1 MRDKAYING
10 IWTATGSTFPVKDPA
25 TGVEITSVSDCGVD
39 EAEAA
44 VQAANEA
51 LAKWKGQSA
60 EYRSNILLQWF
71 KLIQQNSTKI
81 AELITREQGK
91 PITEARAEVSYGASF
106 IQWFAEEAKRTYGDV
121 IPTPSQ
127 DRRILALKQPVGVC
141 VAITPWNFP
150 LAMITRK
157 IAPALAVG
165 CTVVVK
171 PAEDTPLTA
180 LELAAL
186 AEEAGIPKGVLNV
199 VTCSEAEAVGTHLTT
214 HPLVRK
220 ISFTGSTQ
228 VGKIL
233 MKNAAENVAKISLEL
248 GGNAP
253 FIVFDDA
260 DIEAAV
266 DGAIASKYRN
276 AGQTCICAN
285 RILVQSAIYD
295 KFVDT
300 YTDRVRSLKVGVGT
314 ESGVQ
319 IGPLINEQGV
329 EKVERLMTD
338 AVSKGASIRTGGHRM
353 EGLFYEPTVID
364 GLNDEMDMHSEEIF
378 GPVSAIYRFEK
389 EEDGIRMANNTV
401 YGLAAYFY
409 ANDLSRV
416 WRVSESLEYGMV
428 GVNTGSISTAV
439 APFGGVKQS
448 GIGREGS
455 KYGVDEYLEI
465 KYVAMGLFA

>member
-106 IQWFAEEAKRTYGDV
+106 IQWFAEEGKRTYGDV

>member
-71 KLIQQNSTKI
+71 KLIQLNSTKI

-106 IQWFAEEAKRTYGDV
+106 IQWFAEEGKRTYGDV

-300 YTDRVRSLKVGVGT
+300 YTDRVRSLKVGIGT